1 MTKVAEIQ
9 DAVASLSSRDRAK
22 IATFI
27 LEGLDE
33 VHHWVEDEEVLRR
46 AAEFDSGEE
55 KGLTHDEFLKAC
67 GRV

>member
-1 MTKVAEIQ
+1 MTTVTEIQ
-9 DAVASLSSRDRAK
+9 DAVASLPSKDRAE

-33 VHHWVEDEEVLRR
+33 VHYWVEDEEVLRR

-55 KGLTHDEFLKAC
+55 KGLTHNEFLQAC
-67 GRV
+67 GRA